1 MNKSQKTESK
11 EGTIEAR
18 SPSPGK
24 APSQT
29 KRYDAEFKKAAVE
42 NWIKTGKLGT
52 QIAAAEDRAQRDGQ
66 DVGQIV
72 IHRGGDAR
80 IGHFLQEGEQTGE
93 LCFRDVRRVQMRL
106 HPLSCTHCKYKV
118 HTKITKSSGFLAAR
132 QVCVSPSFRYP
143 RRKLSPRISLVSPPR
158 FRTRPS

>member
-42 NWIKTGKLGT
+42 NWIKPR
-52 QIAAAEDRAQRDGQ
+52 QHVAESAAATITLAERFKDADEVLSKCLDKLAYQFKDNAPDFFNEFQSARTVVD
-66 DVGQIV
+66 I
-72 IHRGGDAR
+72 RGG
-80 IGHFLQEGEQTGE
+80 
-93 LCFRDVRRVQMRL
+93 
-106 HPLSCTHCKYKV
+106 
-118 HTKITKSSGFLAAR
+118 
-132 QVCVSPSFRYP
+132 
-143 RRKLSPRISLVSPPR
+143 RKTNKTTPTPAPQ
-158 FRTRPS
+158 PA

>member
-52 QIAAAEDRAQRDGQ
+52 
-66 DVGQIV
+66 
-72 IHRGGDAR
+72 
-80 IGHFLQEGEQTGE
+80 
-93 LCFRDVRRVQMRL
+93 
-106 HPLSCTHCKYKV
+106 
-118 HTKITKSSGFLAAR
+118 
-132 QVCVSPSFRYP
+132 
-143 RRKLSPRISLVSPPR
+143 
-158 FRTRPS
+158 